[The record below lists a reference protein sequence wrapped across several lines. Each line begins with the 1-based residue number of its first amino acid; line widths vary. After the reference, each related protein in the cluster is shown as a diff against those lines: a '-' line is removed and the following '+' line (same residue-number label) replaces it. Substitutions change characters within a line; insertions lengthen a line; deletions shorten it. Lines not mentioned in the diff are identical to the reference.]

1 MLLEEQIAILYG
13 LLQKSFPQEDC
24 LDALALAV
32 RAFQRNLKAVDPNA
46 VIDPQGI
53 SMQIH
58 Y

>member
-1 MLLEEQIAILYG
+1 MASSK
-13 LLQKSFPQEDC
+13 KSFPQEDC

-32 RAFQRNLKAVDPNA
+32 RAFQGNLKTVDPNA
-46 VIDPQGI
+46 VIDPLGI

>member
-1 MLLEEQIAILYG
+1 MLLEEQDCNFIWPPP
-13 LLQKSFPQEDC
+13 KSFPQEDC

-32 RAFQRNLKAVDPNA
+32 QTFQGNLKTVSLNA
-46 VIDPQGI
+46 VIDPLGI